1 MISRTGNQN
10 FLLAH
15 YEWIALCV
23 GVLVFLGGAAVFAL
37 SMGNDPDEAAAE
49 AVGRIR
55 AMKPSETGVKPV
67 DMTGFESALGLL
79 RRPPALADVPE
90 ASASF
95 LASERR
101 VICRG
106 TAEKPCGKAIPGDI
120 KACPVCPFCGLAQE
134 EEKKVVLDADGDGLP
149 DEWERKFG
157 LNTNDASDADADK
170 DSDGF
175 TNAEEY
181 AAGTDPADKNDHPD
195 YLDSLKIV
203 LPLKETYMPFVF
215 TRATQI
221 PAGWRCEFFDVSQK
235 DDYGRAGRRLTA
247 VVSDK
252 ANAKR
257 EEIVSVEA
265 DHRKTPAR
273 SGFDLVK
280 YEKKEKK
287 VARKGMA
294 GMFVSVDA
302 SEATVVRKRDGKEIV
317 LVVAA
322 SKRQKPVPVDVQARL
337 SYERGSVKNFDV
349 VPGSEIELNGT
360 KYRITAID
368 RVGKGAK
375 VTVENSLSGK
385 KRVLEALEQ

>member
-1 MISRTGNQN
+1 
-10 FLLAH
+10 
-15 YEWIALCV
+15 
-23 GVLVFLGGAAVFAL
+23 
-37 SMGNDPDEAAAE
+37 MGSDPDEAAAS

-55 AMKPSETGVKPV
+55 AMKPSETGVKAV
-67 DMTGFESALGLL
+67 DMTGFVSAMGLL
-79 RRPPALADVPE
+79 RKPPVLTDVS
-90 ASASF
+90 ATSASF

-101 VICRG
+101 VICKG

-120 KACPVCPFCGLAQE
+120 KACPACPFCGRPQE
-134 EEKKVVLDADGDGLP
+134 EERKVVLDADNDGLP
-149 DEWERKFG
+149 DEWERKHG
-157 LNTNDASDADADK
+157 LNPNDASDADADA
-170 DSDGF
+170 DGDGF
-175 TNAEEY
+175 TNAEEF
-181 AAGTDPADKNDHPD
+181 AAGTDPTNKNDHPD

-215 TRATQI
+215 TRATKI
-221 PAGWRCEFFDVSQK
+221 PAGWRCEFLDASQK
-235 DDYGRAGRRLTA
+235 DDYGRVGRTFTA

-252 ANAKR
+252 ADAKR
-257 EEIVSVEA
+257 EEIVSVES
-265 DHRKTPAR
+265 DHRKAPAR
-273 SGFDLVK
+273 SGFELVK
-280 YEKKEKK
+280 FEKKEKK

-322 SKRQKPVPVDVQARL
+322 NKRQKPVPVDVQATL
-337 SYERGSVKNFDV
+337 AYERGSVKNFDV
-349 VPGSEIELNGT
+349 VPGSEIDLNGT
-360 KYRITAID
+360 KYRISAID